1 MYMLKYT
8 YKNDKKIKYKKKRTL
23 KLTLKRGFKKAL
35 RPGLI
40 IKNMTP
46 SLDTRLSNEIAN
58 NILKGTNDATQL
70 VAVSNS
76 NSYSPEINKYLVSK
90 TATSPK
96 EFFICN
102 NSLLKINIDPRH
114 SSLCLDYQDR
124 RVTAFFLKNLK
135 NNKVECGEIIP
146 PKQYLSNCWF
156 NTMFVTF
163 FISDKGRKFFKFFR
177 QLMIE
182 GRQLDNKPIPDNLA
196 KAFFILNLAI
206 EASQNR
212 AFRSLNYLLNTNLII
227 RKIYDAINKSR
238 DTKNYSA
245 IPNANKFGNPLEY
258 YLGIMKY
265 LNNKDLNIQVIECN
279 TSASENLIT
288 SIIKTNRKSQPEIII
303 LEILDNA
310 KIMDRQDA
318 ITINNIK
325 YVLDA
330 AVIRDTGREHV
341 ASVLICNGV
350 EFAFDGASYKRLSPF
365 KWKRLINKNQDW
377 GFEGHDLKW
386 NFTNCYQQLY
396 YYRETFL

>member
-8 YKNDKKIKYKKKRTL
+8 YRNNKKIKYKKKKTL
-23 KLTLKRGFKKAL
+23 KTKKKTLKKPLNAT
-35 RPGLI
+35 LI
-40 IKNMTP
+40 VKNMTP
-46 SLDTRLSNEIAN
+46 ALDTRLSNEIAN
-58 NILKGTNDATQL
+58 NILRGTSDTTQL
-70 VAVSNS
+70 LSVSNS

-90 TATSPK
+90 TKTSPK

-102 NSLLKINIDPRH
+102 NSLLKINIDPEHLNR
-114 SSLCLDYQDR
+114 CLDYRDR
-124 RVTAFFLKNLK
+124 RVKAFFLKNLK
-135 NNKVECGEIIP
+135 NNKVVCGEIIP
-146 PKQYLSNCWF
+146 PKQYLTNCWF

-182 GRQLDNKPIPDNLA
+182 GRQLDNKTIPDNLA

-212 AFRSLNYLLNTNLII
+212 AFKSLNYLLNTNLII
-227 RKIYDAINKSR
+227 TKIYDSINSFKNK
-238 DTKNYSA
+238 KNYSA
-245 IPNANKFGNPLEY
+245 IPNANNFGNPLEY

-265 LNNKDLNIQVIECN
+265 LNNKDLNIQVVECN
-279 TSASENLIT
+279 TSAAENLIT
-288 SIIKTNRKSQPEIII
+288 RIIKATNKSDPEIII

-310 KIMDRQDA
+310 KIIDRQDS
-318 ITINNIK
+318 ITINNIE

-341 ASVLICNGV
+341 ASVLMCNGV
-350 EFAFDGASYKRLSPF
+350 EFAFDGASYKRLSEF
-365 KWKRLINKNQDW
+365 KWKHLINKNQDW
-377 GFEGHDLKW
+377 GFEGHSLKW

-396 YYRETFL
+396 YYRQTFL